1 MRGFYDTLWDSNVQP
16 GLRAARWEDPSLGWW
31 KELVSLP
38 WEEGTLWAPNGFL
51 PGSRLSLFIRQ
62 FIHFWGKDSSAF
74 SHTSCSMEDTV
85 RGSAFRN
92 RLCYTVTEEGRWD
105 MRPERQSGK
114 PEVPSLNWKHQYEL
128 RLDFTLQNRGCFLA
142 LCPLKTLGIMTSSVA
157 VSSAS
162 TQIRVS
168 TYHF

>member
-1 MRGFYDTLWDSNVQP
+1 
-16 GLRAARWEDPSLGWW
+16 
-31 KELVSLP
+31 
-38 WEEGTLWAPNGFL
+38 
-51 PGSRLSLFIRQ
+51 
-62 FIHFWGKDSSAF
+62 
-74 SHTSCSMEDTV
+74 
-85 RGSAFRN
+85 
-92 RLCYTVTEEGRWD
+92 

-142 LCPLKTLGIMTSSVA
+142 LCPLKTLEIMTSSVA